1 MGKKRCA
8 EPLEKGIL
16 RQKHNLYTFKD
27 GTIRFDATNEPLT
40 HFKPKWIKTDIT
52 KLRDLG
58 YLKDQIGNDL
68 ESSEQLLELL
78 IQDIIIPIHAAEH
91 LVKIGQFVDEELI
104 RFYVDEAFYQIDEI
118 DVLFGHLIV
127 DLEPNTSLVI
137 IG

>member
-27 GTIRFDATNEPLT
+27 GTIRFDATNEPIT

-58 YLKDQIGNDL
+58 YLKDQIGSDL
-68 ESSEQLLELL
+68 ESSEQLIELF
-78 IQDIIIPIHAAEH
+78 IQDIRIHIHTEEH
-91 LVKIGQFVDEELI
+91 HVKIDMFVDEELK
-104 RFYVDEAFYQIDEI
+104 RYSGVEAFYKIDSI
-118 DVLFGHLIV
+118 DDLIGHMIV
-127 DLEPNTSLVI
+127 GLR
-137 IG
+137 